1 MQVSRRKFIQLSALA
16 GAGALLSPALAAC
29 GTSDDEST
37 SSTTSVNTSVA
48 TSLKTN
54 GNLEKTTLRVGYL
67 PITDASPLLL
77 AHATGAYEK
86 NGLQVEKPT
95 LMRSWNTVAEAF
107 QSKQVDI
114 VHLLMPMAIWLRF
127 SKNFP
132 LKLVAWDHMD
142 GSALTVKD
150 HINSV
155 AELAGTTVAIPYW
168 YSIHNVVLQMLLRKE
183 GLQAITLGEPS
194 VSGKTVKL
202 VVLPPPDMPVA
213 LSNDSISG
221 YIVADPFNAV
231 AEVNNIGKVLRFT
244 GDVWYKHA
252 CCVAVMHEEDVVNN
266 PNFTQAAVT
275 SIAEA
280 QLFAANN
287 KVEAARLLS
296 KDGGNYLPQPL
307 KAIEY
312 AMTHYDHSE
321 YVPSGAIT
329 HPEWDNQRIGFQP
342 FPFPSYTQELIKSL
356 RETIVEGD
364 NSFLDNL
371 NPLTAHQDLVND
383 NFAKT
388 AIEKLGGTEKF
399 NIPEDYTRTEI
410 ISV

>member
-1 MQVSRRKFIQLSALA
+1 MEISRRKFLQLSAMA
-16 GAGALLSPALAAC
+16 GAGAMLAPVLAAC
-29 GTSDDEST
+29 GASDTEGKKEST
-37 SSTTSVNTSVA
+37 PTLS
-48 TSLKTN
+48 
-54 GNLEKTTLRVGYL
+54 GNLEKDVLKGGYL

-77 AHATGAYEK
+77 AHGIGAYEK
-86 NGLQVEKPT
+86 NGLKVEKPT

-114 VHLLMPMAIWLRF
+114 VHLLMPMAIWLKF

-142 GSALTVKD
+142 GSALTVKES
-150 HINSV
+150 INSV
-155 AELAGTTVAIPYW
+155 SELAGTTVAIPYW

-183 GLQAITLGEPS
+183 GLTPLTSGEPS
-194 VSGKTVKL
+194 KSDGTVKL
-202 VVLPPPDMPVA
+202 IVMPPPDMPVA
-213 LSNDSISG
+213 LQNEAISG

-252 CCVAVMHEEDVVNN
+252 CCVAIMHEDDVVNK
-266 PNFTQAAVT
+266 PNYTQAVVN

-280 QLFAANN
+280 QLYASNN
-287 KVEAARLLS
+287 KSEAAKLLS

-312 AMTHYDHSE
+312 ALTHYDHDE

-329 HPEWDNQRIGFQP
+329 HPDWDNERIGFQP
-342 FPFPSYTQELIKSL
+342 FPFPSYTEELIKSL
-356 RETIVEGD
+356 RETVVEGD
-364 NSFLDNL
+364 KSFLDDL
-371 NPLTAHQDLVND
+371 DPASAHQDLVSD
-383 NFAKT
+383 SYART
-388 AIEKLGGTEKF
+388 AIEKLGGTTKF
-399 NIPEDYTRTEI
+399 NLPENLSRSEI
-410 ISV
+410 IEV

>member
-1 MQVSRRKFIQLSALA
+1 MAISRREFIKLSAVA
-16 GAGALLSPALAAC
+16 GAGALLTPLLLAC
-29 GTSDDEST
+29 ST
-37 SSTTSVNTSVA
+37 EEAAAGVSTLIKAKDTDA
-48 TSLKTN
+48 TKSTLT
-54 GNLEKTTLRVGYL
+54 LEKDVLRVGYL
-67 PITDASPLLL
+67 PITDAAPLLL
-77 AHATGAYEK
+77 AHATGAYER
-86 NGLQVEKPT
+86 NGLSVEKPT

-142 GSALTVKD
+142 GSALTVKYS
-150 HINSV
+150 INSV
-155 AELAGTTVAIPYW
+155 SELAGTTVAIPYW

-183 GLQAITLGEPS
+183 GLEPITRGDPS
-194 VSGKTVKL
+194 TSGKTVKL

-231 AEVNNIGKVLRFT
+231 AEVNNIGKILRFT

-252 CCVAVMHEEDVVNN
+252 CCVAVMHEDDVVNR
-266 PNFTQAAVT
+266 PNFTQAVVS

-280 QLFAANN
+280 QLFATNN

-312 AMTHYDHSE
+312 AMTHYDHDE

-329 HPEWDNQRIGFQP
+329 HPDWDNQRIGFQP
-342 FPFPSYTQELIKSL
+342 FPFPSYTEELILNL
-356 RETIVEGD
+356 RKTVVEGD
-364 NSFLDNL
+364 NSFLNDL
-371 NPLTAHQDLVND
+371 NPVTAHQDLVND
-383 NFAKT
+383 QYAKT
-388 AIEKLGGTEKF
+388 AIEKLGGTDKF
-399 NIPEDYTRTEI
+399 NIAEDYTRTEI
-410 ISV
+410 ISI